1 MRRIYLIDCPGIV
14 PVSSKDSDTATVL
27 KGVVRVENL
36 ATPTEHIPAMLERVR
51 GEYLERTYGLDHR
64 EGGWHGARA
73 AEELLSTIARKSGK
87 LLKGGEPSLEAAAKM
102 VLNDWIRGKCVYSAF
117 RKLSAEGL
125 SLTFPFPPQDSV
137 LRSASRE
144 GGQGGP

>member
-36 ATPTEHIPAMLERVR
+36 ATPTEHIPALLERVR
-51 GEYLERTYGLDHR
+51 GEYLERTYGVPHK
-64 EGGWHGARA
+64 EGGWHGAA
-73 AEELLSTIARKSGK
+73 DADELLGFIARKSGK

-102 VLNDWIRGKCVYSAF
+102 VLNDWIRGK
-117 RKLSAEGL
+117 
-125 SLTFPFPPQDSV
+125 
-137 LRSASRE
+137 
-144 GGQGGP
+144 

>member
-36 ATPTEHIPAMLERVR
+36 ATPTEHIPALLERVR
-51 GEYLERTYGLDHR
+51 GEYLERTYGVDHK
-64 EGGWHGARA
+64 EGGWHGAEA
-73 AEELLSTIARKSGK
+73 ADELLGTIARKSGK

-102 VLNDWIRGKCVYSAF
+102 VLNDWIRGK
-117 RKLSAEGL
+117 
-125 SLTFPFPPQDSV
+125 
-137 LRSASRE
+137 
-144 GGQGGP
+144 

>member
-36 ATPTEHIPAMLERVR
+36 ATPTEHIPALLERVR

-102 VLNDWIRGKCVYSAF
+102 VLNDWIRGKCVFSAF
-117 RKLSAEGL
+117 RQLSGEGL
-125 SLTFPFPPQDSV
+125 SLTFLFPPQDSV